1 MQKGRNFFMA
11 RNEDNTVSSK
21 NQVSISQSV
30 CFEDRGGKRI
40 LFLGNSIT
48 KHAPAENIGWFN
60 DWGMAA
66 SSEDK
71 DYVHR
76 TMAKVWEIS
85 PNTSFMIAQIA
96 QWEREYWNENLMN
109 EQYSAVIDFKADIII
124 MRAIENVR
132 GLDHNGY
139 SFEDGYKALINKL
152 AKKDA
157 KVVLTNS
164 FWEETQ
170 KNEIVKKIASEQNY
184 KLVDVCIGADD
195 RYTAKGLFEHSGVA
209 SHPGDEGMEEIASR
223 IFEEI
228 KEFI

>member
-1 MQKGRNFFMA
+1 MA

-21 NQVSISQSV
+21 NQVSVSQSIY
-30 CFEDRGGKRI
+30 FEDRGGKRI

-48 KHAPAENIGWFN
+48 KHAPAESIGWFN

-85 PNTSFMIAQIA
+85 PNASFMVAQIA
-96 QWEREYWNENLMN
+96 PWEREYWNENLMN
-109 EQYSAVIDFKADIII
+109 EQYPAVIDFKADIII

-132 GLDHNGY
+132 ELNNNGY
-139 SFEDGYKALINKL
+139 TWEQGYKFLLDKL
-152 AKKDA
+152 SKEDTKI
-157 KVVLTNS
+157 VLTNS
-164 FWEETQ
+164 FWQHNE
-170 KNEIVKKIASEQNY
+170 KNGIVEKIAKERNY

-209 SHPGDEGMEEIASR
+209 AHPGDEGMEEIATR
-223 IFEEI
+223 IFDAIEEYL
-228 KEFI
+228 